1 MTRPT
6 IPPHITDDEMLL
18 LRMIVAL
25 NAAKHAC
32 RKAQADYHATLRAQ
46 LKA

>member
-1 MTRPT
+1 MTRP

-18 LRMIVAL
+18 LRMIAAL